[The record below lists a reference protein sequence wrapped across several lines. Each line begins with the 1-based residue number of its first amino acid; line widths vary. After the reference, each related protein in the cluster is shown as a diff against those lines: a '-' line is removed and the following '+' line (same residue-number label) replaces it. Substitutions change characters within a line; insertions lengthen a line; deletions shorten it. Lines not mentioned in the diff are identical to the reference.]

1 MGGESNPMWDAN
13 VGKLPII
20 LTGVGLMVCVYL
32 GNTTELLPDPSGN
45 STQHFP
51 LQYLTVWVVE
61 LQSNLR
67 KDFTI
72 TEKRRPLLL
81 LFLVESLKAPTSR
94 LVVDS

>member
-1 MGGESNPMWDAN
+1 
-13 VGKLPII
+13 
-20 LTGVGLMVCVYL
+20 MVCVYL

-61 LQSNLR
+61 LQTNLR

-72 TEKRRPLLL
+72 TEK
-81 LFLVESLKAPTSR
+81 APTR
-94 LVVDS
+94 TLWPLRRCPNFTFTFRGLTE